1 MYYTMLCPTI
11 PLLFHYLCINRANR
25 QPWDVL
31 SIAKGCIVE
40 FLESSPPAPVGVCLA
55 ALKFAQHVI
64 LVQTRGVSDP
74 QLQNKADPNVSLIPS
89 DHPFINAIAL
99 EAEGTQLLT
108 LITTILDSSSDS
120 DSVSTVINSFG
131 TLAKAHPQLLQFII
145 EATSKWSPAKLAGQS
160 TIKIRSA
167 EKSIFILLNYLLKYA
182 LRSDFVVKLK
192 SLRMCSCRLALERIS
207 EHIKQIIHAEYGR
220 QRLWQKQN
228 VDEEGCID
236 AFRILHPKRIKLE
249 LSGPDTSS
257 AVSALAN
264 FNFQD
269 SSTEL
274 VTAKSSHATV
284 ATSKPSTEEAPWKS
298 DVDDEE
304 MYSDIASLTRAGRVL
319 STQSAEVLQVA
330 QTIDDS
336 AEADELALQ
345 LQSTAFDPPLPQEL
359 DIIQA
364 ESFIRS
370 ARFISQRLLELGA
383 SNDGLLRP
391 IPSDK
396 MWILLFVQT
405 VMHGQR
411 SSIGT
416 LATGDLG
423 TQGRDK
429 QDSAVD

>member
-1 MYYTMLCPTI
+1 MLCPTI
-11 PLLFHYLCINRANR
+11 PLLFRYLCINHANR

-31 SIAKGCIVE
+31 SIAKGRIVE
-40 FLESSPPAPVGVCLA
+40 FLESSPPAPVGVHLV
-55 ALKFAQHVI
+55 ALKFAQCII

-74 QLQNKADPNVSLIPS
+74 RLQNKVDPNISLIPS

-108 LITTILDSSSDS
+108 LVMTILHSSSYVI
-120 DSVSTVINSFG
+120 SVSAVINSFG

-160 TIKIRSA
+160 TI
-167 EKSIFILLNYLLKYA
+167 FI
-182 LRSDFVVKLK
+182 VELK
-192 SLRMCSCRLALERIS
+192 SLRMCSCRLDVGQAFTMDI
-207 EHIKQIIHAEYGR
+207 
-220 QRLWQKQN
+220 LWQKQN
-228 VDEEGCID
+228 VDKEGYIN
-236 AFRILHPKRIKLE
+236 AFRVLHPKISCTLKAE
-249 LSGPDTSS
+249 
-257 AVSALAN
+257 
-264 FNFQD
+264 
-269 SSTEL
+269 
-274 VTAKSSHATV
+274 SSHATV
-284 ATSKPSTEEAPWKS
+284 ATSKPSTKEAPWKS
-298 DVDDEE
+298 NVDDEE
-304 MYSDIASLTRAGRVL
+304 MERADCVL
-319 STQSAEVLQVA
+319 STQSAEVLEVA

-336 AEADELALQ
+336 TEADELALQ

-364 ESFIRS
+364 ESFIHS
-370 ARFISQRLLELGA
+370 ARFISQRLPELGA

-391 IPSDK
+391 IPSHE

-405 VMHGQR
+405 VTCGQR

-416 LATGDLG
+416 LAMGDSG